1 VTGGYTNHYT
11 NKDLQAH
18 VFPPTNKNTT
28 FTNTHA
34 QTPHQT
40 KHTHPKAKTTHL
52 KQTQNTPKSEEPPIT
67 HHTRQC
73 HRQCG
78 LVSIHTCTAMRHPL
92 EPNHQIT
99 TKKQHTATDRA
110 TKETKKQRNKETK
123 NQRTKADPRCSHF
136 DVTSDPPTTARS
148 NPWTRELVRMLEQT
162 DMNPWDRPE
171 HVDCRRAATFVRGVS
186 PCVLRVASS
195 KRKEKAPRPG
205 IEPGSPA

>member
-92 EPNHQIT
+92 EPNHQ
-99 TKKQHTATDRA
+99 RN
-110 TKETKKQRNKETK
+110 KETKKQRNKETK
-123 NQRTKADPRCSHF
+123 KQRTKEPKQTRDAPTL
-136 DVTSDPPTTARS
+136 TSLQ
-148 NPWTRELVRMLEQT
+148 TRRPLQGQT
-162 DMNPWDRPE
+162 HGP
-171 HVDCRRAATFVRGVS
+171 VS
-186 PCVLRVASS
+186 LFGC
-195 KRKEKAPRPG
+195 
-205 IEPGSPA
+205 